1 VTQKIQVL
9 LLASYTMSLHL
20 ILLTLHLDLL
30 ALYLKLLSLELV
42 LSSLYL
48 CKRGSCALSL
58 SL

>member
-1 VTQKIQVL
+1 
-9 LLASYTMSLHL
+9 M
-20 ILLTLHLDLL
+20 LHLDLL

-48 CKRGSCALSL
+48 CKRSSGVLSL